1 MVMIEI
7 LYEDFL
13 LLVDIIDML
22 GQMVFLGLV
31 YVPCI
36 IAC

>member
-1 MVMIEI
+1 MIESEIKI

-22 GQMVFLGLV
+22 GQIVFLG
-31 YVPCI
+31 
-36 IAC
+36 